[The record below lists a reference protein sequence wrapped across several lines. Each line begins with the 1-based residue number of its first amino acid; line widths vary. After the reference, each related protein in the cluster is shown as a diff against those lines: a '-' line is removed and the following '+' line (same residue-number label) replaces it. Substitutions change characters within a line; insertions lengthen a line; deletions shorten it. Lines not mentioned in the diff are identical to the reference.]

1 MTTIFKDRRVN
12 GERRGTRSVAGR
24 IHCRR
29 RCRDRRRYQADS
41 NSRWWLKANYVDKE
55 LLVERPLK

>member
-1 MTTIFKDRRVN
+1 MN
-12 GERRGTRSVAGR
+12 GERRSRRSVAGR

-41 NSRWWLKANYVDKE
+41 AARWWLKANYVDKE
-55 LLVERPLK
+55 LLVDRPLK